1 MSNELK
7 AVMATIEFFLSSVYT
22 IDQAE
27 ELSERINLLS
37 IAEQDWLY
45 DQTGYDIPSTCYT
58 DLSMRN
64 GEMGGFHNY

>member
-7 AVMATIEFFLSSVYT
+7 AVMAIMAFFCDSDYTEVQADSLS
-22 IDQAE
+22 AK
-27 ELSERINLLS
+27 INLLS
-37 IAEQDWLY
+37 IAEKDWLY
-45 DQTGYDIPSTCYT
+45 NQTDYDIPSTCYT